1 MFSVEPDSKL
11 QNNSGVTKQR
21 YFFHRD
27 PVCVAFVKR
36 FYTLVGFHRI
46 V

>member
-27 PVCVAFVKR
+27 PVCVACQTLL
-36 FYTLVGFHRI
+36 YTCWLFHRI